1 MSLDATIWA
10 WKQQE
15 IKPLEKLVLLSL
27 ADRADELNTCY
38 PSIKRLC
45 LDTGMAKSS
54 VIKCLQSLEES
65 SLLLKLSVK
74 RINNG
79 FSNNVYQLVG
89 VNNREGL
96 IQQEYEAMPEGCKLV
111 LLNGSKRPVM
121 VSTPSTPDGQGA
133 STPDGQ
139 ALVRHAVTNLTK
151 QPTKEITYKEEIGNF
166 PRSPLAGDCSQTS
179 NKFDA
184 DTNIDAKPQRENE
197 NDTSEYL
204 KAKSA
209 KQKAAPKPKAKPAAR
224 AKFANQVDRDDY
236 PCTKAALYA
245 IERHVAQS
253 GGKHNFWV
261 DANTSRPVIQLAH
274 IEQVERNLTDL
285 AEYFDTMPGT
295 IPEIAASLMMEM
307 YEVRGAKHKVKG
319 KKTPVDLAFLACIGL
334 KDPHTGCDF
343 EGQDLCGWFANSS
356 GT

>member
-96 IQQEYEAMPEGCKLV
+96 IQQEYEAVPEGCKLV

-121 VSTPSTPDGQGA
+121 VSTPSTPHGQGA

-151 QPTKEITYKEEIGNF
+151 QPCKEIT
-166 PRSPLAGDCSQTS
+166 SQTS
-179 NKFDA
+179 NSKESNASRGTLPDGNAPKNEKSPHKEKKESTRRLYQHQVDA
-184 DTNIDAKPQRENE
+184 DEYPYVSEILERLNNTIAEHERKGYGHKFAMDKRRHELTVNPDHL
-197 NDTSEYL
+197 NDMESNLSELGCYADDGEEYDYVFNKL
-204 KAKSA
+204 IKLYNARVAKSKTA
-209 KQKAAPKPKAKPAAR
+209 KV
-224 AKFANQVDRDDY
+224 N
-236 PCTKAALYA
+236 
-245 IERHVAQS
+245 
-253 GGKHNFWV
+253 
-261 DANTSRPVIQLAH
+261 
-274 IEQVERNLTDL
+274 
-285 AEYFDTMPGT
+285 
-295 IPEIAASLMMEM
+295 
-307 YEVRGAKHKVKG
+307 
-319 KKTPVDLAFLACIGL
+319 LAFL
-334 KDPHTGCDF
+334 TGINMPWF
-343 EGQDLCGWFANSS
+343 EDGMGSEEYVKWVNEFVLVED
-356 GT
+356 